1 MRPLQGR
8 TVWAACKGVWNLI
21 DERNVALTSAG
32 VAFYALFAMFP
43 AVGAL
48 IALWGFWQ
56 DPAVIQAEMELFREI
71 LPVAAFDII
80 EAQVSSL
87 VASTVSSLTWTF
99 VISLGLALWSA
110 MWAVD
115 ALLRGLNALYRRPNP
130 HSLRAMLRSVAL
142 SVLLIAVALVAL
154 TVIVVLPII
163 FTLLPLGRLEG
174 AAVGLTHTAAA
185 FGVVVMGIL
194 LLYAYGP
201 NRNGDPV
208 GRLLPGVVIAVALW
222 ACASL
227 GFSYFLTTFGRYNE
241 VYGGLA
247 AAAALLMWLY
257 LSAYTVL
264 LGAAFN
270 AELDILEKPM
280 IQAELAEKAER
291 IKGADAA

>member
-1 MRPLQGR
+1 MRPLQGKTLR
-8 TVWAACKGVWNLI
+8 AATVGVWNLI
-21 DERNVALTSAG
+21 DERNVALTAAG

-56 DPAVIQAEMELFREI
+56 DPAVIQAEMEMFREI
-71 LPVAAFDII
+71 LPEAAFEII
-80 EAQVSSL
+80 EAQVTTL
-87 VASTVSSLTWTF
+87 IASTVSSLTWTF
-99 VISLGLALWSA
+99 VISLGVALWSA

-115 ALLRGLNALYRRPNP
+115 SLLRGLNALYRRPNP

-142 SVLLIAVALVAL
+142 SILLIVIALVAL
-154 TVIVVLPII
+154 TVIVVLPIL
-163 FTLLPLGRLEG
+163 FTVLPLGRLEG
-174 AAVGLTHTAAA
+174 AAVGLIHTAAA
-185 FGVVVMGIL
+185 FGVVVVGIW
-194 LLYAYGP
+194 LLYAVGP

-208 GRLLPGVVIAVALW
+208 GRIMPGVVIAVVLW
-222 ACASL
+222 ALASL

-270 AELDILEKPM
+270 AELDIIEKPL
-280 IQAELAEKAER
+280 IQAEQ
-291 IKGADAA
+291 AAQIETA